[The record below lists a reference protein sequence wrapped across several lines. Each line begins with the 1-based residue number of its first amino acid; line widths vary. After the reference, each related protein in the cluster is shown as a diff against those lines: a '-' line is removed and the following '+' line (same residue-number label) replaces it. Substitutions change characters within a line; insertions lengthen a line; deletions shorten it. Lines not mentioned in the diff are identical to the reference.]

1 LLAQLYIK
9 NYALIDELD
18 VNFDQGFTII
28 TGETGAGKSIL
39 LGGLSLVL
47 GKRVDFSNIKDSS
60 KKSII
65 ECTFSLK
72 DYDLTSFFDCHDLE
86 YEPETIIRREVLPS
100 GKSRAFINDS
110 PVTLAVLEALGQQLI
125 DIHAQHET
133 LSLADDAFQF
143 QIIDALAQT
152 HDLLKNYKDTLAD
165 YKENQK
171 KLESLQNQQQQ
182 SKKDYDYNSFLLQEI
197 EEAQVLNLDL
207 KTLESQYETLSN
219 VDYIQSELQFA
230 QQILSHED
238 VGVSTQL
245 SELKQR
251 FNKLKDVSSECTAL
265 FERIL
270 STQIEL
276 EDIFTE
282 IEHHQNILEAN
293 PQLLFE
299 TENQLKKINDL
310 LGKHNVQTIE
320 ELNFVFEELSKK
332 VNHLTSLDA
341 QLESVNNL
349 LLKNIKK
356 LNKISSTLSAK
367 RNCVL
372 IDLQDELHLLLADL
386 GMPNAVFKIELQP
399 CSDFLFN
406 GKDVLKFLLKA
417 NKGGQFLPLNKGASG
432 GELSRIMLAVK
443 YILSKHQQLP
453 TIMFDEIDSGVSGE
467 ISNKMASI
475 MKDMSQ
481 YMQVFTITHL
491 PQIAARGTHHFK
503 VFKQDFGTYHHHTI
517 DEVKLRRTLRR
528 NCPNVGWKRNNR
540 NCKATCATVDE
551 LVVYLSTKLDI
562 IDN

>member
-47 GKRVDFSNIKDSS
+47 GKRVDFSNIKDSN

-245 SELKQR
+245 NELKQR

-503 VFKQDFGTYHHHTI
+503 VFKQDFGTTTTTQ
-517 DEVKLRRTLRR
+517 L
-528 NCPNVGWKRNNR
+528 
-540 NCKATCATVDE
+540 
-551 LVVYLSTKLDI
+551 TKLNSDERLEEI
-562 IDN
+562 AQMLGGKEITETAKLHAQQLMN

>member
-1 LLAQLYIK
+1 MLAQLYIK

-245 SELKQR
+245 NELKQR

-332 VNHLTSLDA
+332 VKHLTSLDA

-491 PQIAARGTHHFK
+491 PQIAAKGTHHFK
-503 VFKQDFGTYHHHTI
+503 VFKQDFGTTTTTQ
-517 DEVKLRRTLRR
+517 L
-528 NCPNVGWKRNNR
+528 
-540 NCKATCATVDE
+540 
-551 LVVYLSTKLDI
+551 TKLNSDERLEEI
-562 IDN
+562 AQMLGGKEITETAKLHAQQLMN

>member
-1 LLAQLYIK
+1 AQLYIK

-47 GKRVDFSNIKDSS
+47 GKRVDFSNIKDSN

-245 SELKQR
+245 NELKQR

-491 PQIAARGTHHFK
+491 PQIAAKGTHHFK
-503 VFKQDFGTYHHHTI
+503 VFKQDFGTTTTTQ
-517 DEVKLRRTLRR
+517 L
-528 NCPNVGWKRNNR
+528 
-540 NCKATCATVDE
+540 
-551 LVVYLSTKLDI
+551 TKLNTDERLEEI
-562 IDN
+562 AQMLGGKEITETAKLHAQQLMN

>member
-1 LLAQLYIK
+1 MLAQLYIK

-72 DYDLTSFFDCHDLE
+72 DYDLTPFFDCHDLE

-245 SELKQR
+245 NELKQR

-491 PQIAARGTHHFK
+491 PQIAAKGTHHFK
-503 VFKQDFGTYHHHTI
+503 VFKQDFGTTTTTQ
-517 DEVKLRRTLRR
+517 L
-528 NCPNVGWKRNNR
+528 
-540 NCKATCATVDE
+540 
-551 LVVYLSTKLDI
+551 TKLNSDERLEEI
-562 IDN
+562 AQMLGGKEITETAKLHAQQLMN

>member
-1 LLAQLYIK
+1 MLAQLYIK

-72 DYDLTSFFDCHDLE
+72 DYDLTPFFDCHDLE

-110 PVTLAVLEALGQQLI
+110 PVTLAVLDALGQQLI

-245 SELKQR
+245 NELKQR

-310 LGKHNVQTIE
+310 FGKHNVQTIE

-332 VNHLTSLDA
+332 VNYLTSLDA

-372 IDLQDELHLLLADL
+372 IDLQHELHLLLADL

-491 PQIAARGTHHFK
+491 PQIAAKGTHHFK
-503 VFKQDFGTYHHHTI
+503 VFKQDFGTTTTTQ
-517 DEVKLRRTLRR
+517 L
-528 NCPNVGWKRNNR
+528 
-540 NCKATCATVDE
+540 
-551 LVVYLSTKLDI
+551 TKLNSDERLEEI
-562 IDN
+562 AQMLGGKEITETAKQHAQQLLN

>member
-110 PVTLAVLEALGQQLI
+110 PVTLVVLEALGQQLI

-245 SELKQR
+245 NELKQR

-503 VFKQDFGTYHHHTI
+503 VFKQDFGTTTTTQ
-517 DEVKLRRTLRR
+517 L
-528 NCPNVGWKRNNR
+528 
-540 NCKATCATVDE
+540 
-551 LVVYLSTKLDI
+551 TKLNSDERLEEI
-562 IDN
+562 AQMLGGKEITETAKQHAQQLLN

>member
-1 LLAQLYIK
+1 MLAQLYIK

-133 LSLADDAFQF
+133 LSLADDTFQF
-143 QIIDALAQT
+143 EIIDALAQT

-207 KTLESQYETLSN
+207 KTLESQCETLSN

-245 SELKQR
+245 NELKQR

-332 VNHLTSLDA
+332 VNYLTSLDA
-341 QLESVNNL
+341 QLESLNNL

-372 IDLQDELHLLLADL
+372 IDLQHELHLLLADL

-491 PQIAARGTHHFK
+491 PQIAAKGTHHFK
-503 VFKQDFGTYHHHTI
+503 VFKQDFGTTTTTQ
-517 DEVKLRRTLRR
+517 L
-528 NCPNVGWKRNNR
+528 
-540 NCKATCATVDE
+540 
-551 LVVYLSTKLDI
+551 TKLNSDERLEEI
-562 IDN
+562 AQMLGGKEITETAKLHAQQLMN

>member
-47 GKRVDFSNIKDSS
+47 GKRVDFSNIKDSN

-491 PQIAARGTHHFK
+491 PQIAAKGTHHFK
-503 VFKQDFGTYHHHTI
+503 VFKQDFGTTTTTQ
-517 DEVKLRRTLRR
+517 L
-528 NCPNVGWKRNNR
+528 
-540 NCKATCATVDE
+540 
-551 LVVYLSTKLDI
+551 TKLNSDERLEEI
-562 IDN
+562 AQMLGGKEITETAKLHAQQLMN

>member
-1 LLAQLYIK
+1 MLAQLYIK

-47 GKRVDFSNIKDSS
+47 GKRVDFSNIKDSN

-245 SELKQR
+245 NELKQR

-491 PQIAARGTHHFK
+491 PQIAAKGTHHFK
-503 VFKQDFGTYHHHTI
+503 VFKQDFGTTTTTQ
-517 DEVKLRRTLRR
+517 L
-528 NCPNVGWKRNNR
+528 
-540 NCKATCATVDE
+540 
-551 LVVYLSTKLDI
+551 TKLNTDERLEEI
-562 IDN
+562 AQMLGGKEITETAKLHAQQLMN

>member
-1 LLAQLYIK
+1 MLAQLYIK

-47 GKRVDFSNIKDSS
+47 GKRVDFSNIKDSN

-245 SELKQR
+245 NELKQR

-491 PQIAARGTHHFK
+491 PQIAAKGTHHFK
-503 VFKQDFGTYHHHTI
+503 VFKQDFGTTTTTQ
-517 DEVKLRRTLRR
+517 L
-528 NCPNVGWKRNNR
+528 
-540 NCKATCATVDE
+540 
-551 LVVYLSTKLDI
+551 TKLNSDERLEEI
-562 IDN
+562 AQMLGGKEITETAKQHAQQLLN

>member
-1 LLAQLYIK
+1 MLAQLYIK

-72 DYDLTSFFDCHDLE
+72 DYDLTSFFDCHDIE

-110 PVTLAVLEALGQQLI
+110 PVTLAVLDALGQQLI

-245 SELKQR
+245 NELKQR

-310 LGKHNVQTIE
+310 FGKHNVQTIE

-332 VNHLTSLDA
+332 VNYLTSLDA

-443 YILSKHQQLP
+443 YILSKHQKLP

-491 PQIAARGTHHFK
+491 PQIAAKGTHHFK
-503 VFKQDFGTYHHHTI
+503 VFKQDFGTTTTTQ
-517 DEVKLRRTLRR
+517 L
-528 NCPNVGWKRNNR
+528 
-540 NCKATCATVDE
+540 
-551 LVVYLSTKLDI
+551 TKLNSDERLEEI
-562 IDN
+562 AQMLGGKEITETAKQHAQQLLN

>member
-1 LLAQLYIK
+1 MLAQLYIK

-245 SELKQR
+245 NELKQR

-310 LGKHNVQTIE
+310 FGKHNVQTIE

-332 VNHLTSLDA
+332 VNYLTSLDA

-372 IDLQDELHLLLADL
+372 IDLQHELHLLLADL

-491 PQIAARGTHHFK
+491 PQIAAKGTHHFK
-503 VFKQDFGTYHHHTI
+503 VFKQDFGTTTTTQ
-517 DEVKLRRTLRR
+517 L
-528 NCPNVGWKRNNR
+528 
-540 NCKATCATVDE
+540 
-551 LVVYLSTKLDI
+551 TKLNSDERLEEI
-562 IDN
+562 AQMLGGKEITETAKQHAQQLLN

>member
-1 LLAQLYIK
+1 MLAQLYIK

-47 GKRVDFSNIKDSS
+47 GKRVDFSNIKDSC

-245 SELKQR
+245 NELKQR

-443 YILSKHQQLP
+443 YILSKHQQLQ

-491 PQIAARGTHHFK
+491 PQIAAKGTHHFK
-503 VFKQDFGTYHHHTI
+503 VFKQDFETTTTTQ
-517 DEVKLRRTLRR
+517 L
-528 NCPNVGWKRNNR
+528 
-540 NCKATCATVDE
+540 
-551 LVVYLSTKLDI
+551 TKLNSDERLEEI
-562 IDN
+562 AQMLGGKEITETAKLHAQQLMN